1 MLCLRVSDAREW
13 VMYCKIIVAWVSA
26 VASHCTVLCFGFF
39 VRTLFSDVAVGFRL
53 KVLNSFAASC
63 FALHRQKSSY
73 HSNYSQHFTRRDK
86 QVRGYPPRVPR
97 VSNLVIQ
104 GSLNWRSSTSVPPS
118 RDALFISTI
127 RFTHNYAIYLT
138 TAIISHVERN
148 TYANK
153 TNPRLP
159 RTSDLSIQTVS
170 HHPSGFV
177 FPAQAHTRRSLFICD
192 SLNAILNPGGM
203 IPGHCQTPCTRP
215 QNASKW
221 YAQIPPP
228 ECGFAMTKWSATTHQ
243 SVGVLAVH
251 LFSNTR

>member
-1 MLCLRVSDAREW
+1 MLW
-13 VMYCKIIVAWVSA
+13 V
-26 VASHCTVLCFGFF
+26 F

-53 KVLNSFAASC
+53 KVLTLLQQAVLLYIDKSLHIIRTTASTLHGETSRSAAT
-63 FALHRQKSSY
+63 L
-73 HSNYSQHFTRRDK
+73 
-86 QVRGYPPRVPR
+86 
-97 VSNLVIQ
+97 Q
-104 GSLNWRSSTSVPPS
+104 GCRASRISLFKGSLGTPLNWRSSTSVPPS